1 VVADAVRYEPQSNTM
16 RSTCSED
23 APASLTFLNLPASGI
38 VSGAIGDPIT
48 IDVEARDQNPLQ
60 IPVVHMIGVSHAFL
74 LVSSF
79 SIRFQSFHPIHC
91 TTHHNAD
98 TFHARFF
105 QVPTPNATFE
115 QLSPNQVVLTERG
128 LLMEIYSSKDQ
139 SNSDQCRCDE
149 IGSNLGTPKTL
160 YVPLVEFNSF
170 NFKQMKGPSPLLQ
183 YDFGPLYAHHIKVR
197 FTGMLRIR
205 QTGAY
210 VFKAKSD
217 DCVTV

>member
-60 IPVVHMIGVSHAFL
+60 IPVVHMIGVSNAFL

-98 TFHARFF
+98 IFHSRTFF
-105 QVPTPNATFE
+105 
-115 QLSPNQVVLTERG
+115 S
-128 LLMEIYSSKDQ
+128 
-139 SNSDQCRCDE
+139 
-149 IGSNLGTPKTL
+149 GTHTKRHL
-160 YVPLVEFNSF
+160 
-170 NFKQMKGPSPLLQ
+170 
-183 YDFGPLYAHHIKVR
+183 
-197 FTGMLRIR
+197 
-205 QTGAY
+205 
-210 VFKAKSD
+210 
-217 DCVTV
+217 